1 MVTVLSLGP
10 CPVTN
15 HWKERMAIVYT
26 LNGHYFAFQVFFN
39 YLLHVP
45 LASHTFQPPPYYIE
59 IVKISNFDPHRQ
71 AGLDT
76 QAWRKKIILLVF
88 LSV

>member
-45 LASHTFQPPPYYIE
+45 LASHTFQPPP
-59 IVKISNFDPHRQ
+59 
-71 AGLDT
+71 
-76 QAWRKKIILLVF
+76 II
-88 LSV
+88 